1 MASILR
7 TKIALALGAL
17 VACLPLLF
25 TAVSPAG
32 ASAETPRQLGVY
44 LPGGGGSAST
54 LDEYASMVGRKPDI
68 FLVFRNMDGPLLY
81 SSEITNL
88 RARGETPM
96 VTLEP
101 YLGSGVASLSDIA
114 TGKYDAYFRKEAD
127 AVRALGMT
135 VMIRFAHEMNL
146 LSSDWGPNKAGNTGS
161 AYADAW
167 RHIVTVFREEGANNV
182 KWVWAP
188 NVDYGGRPF
197 NQFYPGDEWVDYVGL
212 DGYNWGSSGGE
223 SFASF
228 SKIFA
233 SSYTTITQLSTKP
246 LIVSET
252 AASEAGGNKA
262 AWIEETFLRTIPQT
276 MPRIS
281 AVIWFSEN
289 KERDWPVNSSQASLD
304 AYRKVVASTLWG
316 GTQAPVVKE
325 VAPTVKEL
333 DVIPIVTPAPAPA
346 PAPAPVSAPAPESTP
361 APAPESAPVPVSA
374 PAPES
379 TTSPEPVPAPAP
391 TTRPSKGKLKGGS
404 HRRRRG
410 VTLRGRI
417 TYQLSRP
424 GIVRISLR
432 RRSGRPLVFTAEQS
446 PGHKRVALSELVG
459 KRRLGRGRYSVS
471 VVAYSSSGV
480 RSRPR
485 HHGFRLVPPPS
496 RQRGA
501 AA

>member
-1 MASILR
+1 
-7 TKIALALGAL
+7 
-17 VACLPLLF
+17 LF
-25 TAVSPAG
+25 AAVSPAG
-32 ASAETPRQLGVY
+32 AAAETPRQLGVY

-81 SSEITNL
+81 SSEINNL

-114 TGKYDAYFRKEAD
+114 AGKYDAYFRKEAD
-127 AVRALGMT
+127 AVRGLGMT

-167 RHIVTVFREEGANNV
+167 RHIVTVFRDEGASNV

-197 NQFYPGDEWVDYVGL
+197 NQFFPGDEWVDYVGL
-212 DGYNWGSSGGE
+212 DGYNWGNSGGE
-223 SFASF
+223 SFAGF

-233 SSYTTITQLSTKP
+233 SSYATITQLSAKP
-246 LIVSET
+246 LIVTET

-262 AWIEETFLRTIPQT
+262 AWIEETFLKTIPQT

-316 GTQAPVVKE
+316 GTQAPVINE
-325 VAPTVKEL
+325 AAPTVKEL
-333 DVIPIVTPAPAPA
+333 DVIPIVA
-346 PAPAPVSAPAPESTP
+346 PAPAPVPEPAAETTPAAAPE
-361 APAPESAPVPVSA
+361 SA

-379 TTSPEPVPAPAP
+379 TTAPESTPPPSS
-391 TTRPSKGKLKGGS
+391 RPGKRKPKGSARKR
-404 HRRRRG
+404 HRG
-410 VTLRGRI
+410 VTLRGRV
-417 TYQLSRP
+417 TYQLSRR
-424 GIVRISLR
+424 GIVRIALR
-432 RRSGRPLVFTAEQS
+432 RRSGRPLVFTAEQA

-471 VVAYSSSGV
+471 VVAYSSSGDH
-480 RSRPR
+480 SRPR
-485 HHGFRLVPPPS
+485 HHGFRLVPPVQ

>member
-7 TKIALALGAL
+7 TKIVLALGAL
-17 VACLPLLF
+17 AACLPLLF
-25 TAVSPAG
+25 TAVSPAH
-32 ASAETPRQLGVY
+32 ASADVPRQLGVY
-44 LPGGGGSAST
+44 LPGGGGSAGT

-81 SSEITNL
+81 SSEIANL
-88 RARGETPM
+88 KARGETPM

-101 YLGSGVASLSDIA
+101 YLGSGVASLTDIA
-114 TGKYDAYFRKEAD
+114 AGKYDAYFRKEAD
-127 AVRALGMT
+127 AVRGLGMN

-167 RHIVTVFREEGANNV
+167 RHIVTVFRAEGANNV
-182 KWVWAP
+182 QWVWAP

-197 NQFYPGDEWVDYVGL
+197 NQFFPGDEWVDYVGL
-212 DGYNWGSSGGE
+212 DGYNWGNSGGE
-223 SFASF
+223 SFAGF

-233 SSYTTITQLSTKP
+233 SSYATITQLSAKP
-246 LIVSET
+246 LIVTET
-252 AASEAGGNKA
+252 AASEAGGDKA
-262 AWIEETFLRTIPQT
+262 AWIEETFLKTIPQT

-304 AYRKVVASTLWG
+304 AYRKVVSSTLWG
-316 GTQAPVVKE
+316 GTEAPVVKE
-325 VAPTVKEL
+325 AAPTVKEL
-333 DVIPIVTPAPAPA
+333 DVIPVVTPAPAPTSE
-346 PAPAPVSAPAPESTP
+346 PVPVSEPAPESTP
-361 APAPESAPVPVSA
+361 APAPESTT
-374 PAPES
+374 PAES
-379 TTSPEPVPAPAP
+379 TPAPAP
-391 TTRPSKGKLKGGS
+391 ATRPGKRKAKGGS
-404 HRRRRG
+404 RKRHRG
-410 VTLRGRI
+410 VTLRGRV
-417 TYQLSRP
+417 TYRLSRP
-424 GIVRISLR
+424 GIVRIALHR
-432 RRSGRPLVFTAEQS
+432 RGGRPLVFTAEQT

-471 VVAYSSSGV
+471 VVAYSSSGD

-485 HHGFRLVPPPS
+485 HRGFRLVPPAQ